1 MKKYSSPIIYA
12 VMTAVLLAGCGKAAG
27 ETTVLETEASA
38 ATSAVVEMTAASS
51 DETNAVETVVTDPS
65 ESAAA
70 VDYSVASDK
79 SAEEIEGF
87 MMQVKDWIINGDV
100 DSIVDHMGDSIY
112 IQGVEYTDPEAVR
125 SLLSGEE
132 SPISNSEYVDS
143 LRDLTSNDMFANS
156 YGISIGDGQIW
167 IQDTYT
173 NGSDNC
179 TLVISTIN

>member
-27 ETTVLETEASA
+27 ETTVTGTEASS
-38 ATSAVVEMTAASS
+38 TSAVVEMTAAITE
-51 DETNAVETVVTDPS
+51 ETYAIETIDSNPS

-167 IQDTYT
+167 IQDTYA